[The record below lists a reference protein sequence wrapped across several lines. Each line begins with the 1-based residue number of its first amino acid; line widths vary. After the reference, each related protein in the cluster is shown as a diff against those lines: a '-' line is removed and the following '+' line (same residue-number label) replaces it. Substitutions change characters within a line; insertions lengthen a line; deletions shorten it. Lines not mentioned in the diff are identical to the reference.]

1 MTGVSRRQRHGQRLV
16 NDTDTLKTFRSH
28 APTCDLH
35 IEASD
40 AVPLRI
46 APEPLARVSNRRTDR
61 GDPVDAKGG
70 TTLLTGIRPRVF
82 DAAGIVQN
90 GVVEIEENRFGNDD
104 DCTMKSMKV
113 LSVSVG
119 QPREVADDDRLVR
132 TSIFKSPVTGRIPI
146 RNNNLAGDRQ
156 SDLSVHGGRAKA
168 VYAYPHEHYAFW
180 RDQLP
185 GVDLQ
190 PAHFGENLTI
200 EGLLEEDVH
209 LGDRLKI
216 GSAELV
222 VTQPRLPCYKLGI
235 RFGRA
240 DMVKRFLA
248 SRRTGFYLA
257 VAVEGEL
264 GAGDTIEILERH
276 PSAISMPELLRM
288 YLREGVAP
296 GRVREAIAIPAL
308 SDAWRRDLQKS

>member
-1 MTGVSRRQRHGQRLV
+1 M
-16 NDTDTLKTFRSH
+16 
-28 APTCDLH
+28 
-35 IEASD
+35 
-40 AVPLRI
+40 RI
-46 APEPLARVSNRRTDR
+46 
-61 GDPVDAKGG
+61 
-70 TTLLTGIRPRVF
+70 
-82 DAAGIVQN
+82 
-90 GVVEIEENRFGNDD
+90 
-104 DCTMKSMKV
+104 
-113 LSVSVG
+113 VSVHAG
-119 QPREVADDDRLVR
+119 LPRQVEWRGKTVT
-132 TSIFKSPVTGRIPI
+132 TSIFKTPVAGRVPVTRLNI
-146 RNNNLAGDRQ
+146 AGDRQ
-156 SDLSVHGGRAKA
+156 SDPSVHGGRAKA

-257 VAVEGEL
+257 VASEGDL
-264 GAGDTIEILERH
+264 AAGDTIEILERH